1 MVEQTLDKMNDD
13 SEVGIHLSLRVFYN
27 LLLAFEEQ
35 GQD

>member
-1 MVEQTLDKMNDD
+1 MFELILEKMNDD
-13 SEVGIHLSLRVFYN
+13 SEASIHLSLRVFYN